1 MSCVGALQVD
11 VGIAWWDSNGRGA
24 RRVRE
29 GDLHHHDFRF
39 HSLEAVLSV
48 VLMLGHG
55 RADVAEM
62 QFVVLFQVLT
72 PLVHQALRLIHD
84 LLRLC

>member
-1 MSCVGALQVD
+1 M
-11 VGIAWWDSNGRGA
+11 
-24 RRVRE
+24 RE
-29 GDLHHHDFRF
+29 GDLHQHDFRF
-39 HSLEAVLSV
+39 HSLEAVLRV

-72 PLVHQALRLIHD
+72 HLVHQALRLIHD
-84 LLRLC
+84 PLRLC